1 MKDNFVKKNFW
12 KIILG
17 ISCVIGILLW
27 SFLLF
32 FYLSKRFLGFETE
45 FYYFLYRFM
54 MGFIFLVVY
63 PFLPYLVFMQPL
75 SETSL
80 KATKREKKILFFVS
94 ISLGIILF
102 WIFFDIKNILWL
114 LSFFNYRRGFY
125 YFGFLTMFIFIFSF
139 IGIHTLYNRLNYQ
152 SWDIPRGLSTEEK
165 KQYNRAT
172 RLIYSIFFSS
182 WVILLVAIGSIFY
195 ILEYSPLC

>member
-1 MKDNFVKKNFW
+1 MKDNFIKKNFW

-32 FYLSKRFLGFETE
+32 FYLSKRFLGFEIE

-80 KATKREKKILFFVS
+80 KATKREKKILFSVAMTF
-94 ISLGIILF
+94 GIILF

-114 LSFFNYRRGFY
+114 LSFFNYRRRFY
-125 YFGFLTMFIFIFSF
+125 YFAFLILLIFGFLFISVQI
-139 IGIHTLYNRLNYQ
+139 LYNRLNYQ
-152 SWDIPRGLSTEEK
+152 SWNIPRGLSFEEK
-165 KQYNRAT
+165 KRHNRTT

-182 WVILLVAIGSIFY
+182 WIILLAAIGSILY
-195 ILEYSPLC
+195 ILPLR